1 MRTITKT
8 LYQFGELIEAHKQ
21 GTVKSEAVEQ
31 ARAWMIEGFG
41 RFGFEWWDS
50 TWETWKDALAQ
61 IGFTDAEMSFSGFAS
76 QGDGASFTCKSVDVA
91 KLKEFMG
98 TDIAP
103 SEVIDGTPEDFRPW
117 IVYKIEGKTPA
128 NPKYS
133 RIPVDSTSAIVER
146 HDNHYS
152 HGNTCRFVLT
162 IEYRDN
168 KPHMDKLCLSFE
180 KDAEQLRRDICRA
193 IYRDL
198 EEEYEYQTS
207 DEQLIDSAEA
217 NDYTFDATGR
227 REG

>member
-1 MRTITKT
+1 VRTITKT

-21 GTVKSEAVEQ
+21 GTVKSEAVER

-41 RFGFEWWDS
+41 CFEWWDS

-61 IGFTDAEMSFSGFAS
+61 VGFTDAEMSFSGFAS
-76 QGDGASFTCKSVDVA
+76 QGDGASFTCKSVDLD
-91 KLKEFMG
+91 KLKAFMG

-128 NPKYS
+128 NSKYFILDE
-133 RIPVDSTSAIVER
+133 RTSASVGR
-146 HDNHYS
+146 LDNRYS
-152 HGNTCRFVLT
+152 HENTCEMVVEWPELTSPALEKVLT
-162 IEYRDN
+162 A
-168 KPHMDKLCLSFE
+168 FE

-198 EEEYEYQTS
+198 EEEYEHQTS
-207 DEQLIDSAEA
+207 DEQLIVSAEA